1 MLKKEAAELF
11 AEGFNCSQS
20 VFSVFAE
27 KYGLPK
33 ETALKI
39 GCGFGGGMRNAEV
52 CGAVTA
58 CVTDIAQLKIQM
70 EEAFAMKKQRNSL
83 MHSRRKT
90 SLSFAVNCLDT
101 TFQSLKKCRRQQR
114 KIFSRQ
120 PASI

>member
-39 GCGFGGGMRNAEV
+39 GCGFGGGMPQGGGQGGFGGGRP
-52 CGAVTA
+52 
-58 CVTDIAQLKIQM
+58 Q
-70 EEAFAMKKQRNSL
+70 
-83 MHSRRKT
+83 
-90 SLSFAVNCLDT
+90 
-101 TFQSLKKCRRQQR
+101 
-114 KIFSRQ
+114 
-120 PASI
+120 